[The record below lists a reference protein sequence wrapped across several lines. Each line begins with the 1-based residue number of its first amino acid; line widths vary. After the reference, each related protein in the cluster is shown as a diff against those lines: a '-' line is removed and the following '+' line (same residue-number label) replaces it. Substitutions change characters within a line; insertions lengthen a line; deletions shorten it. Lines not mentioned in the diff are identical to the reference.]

1 MLNDLTTSSP
11 SAARR
16 TREMIG
22 QIEARERLEAA
33 LRPSD
38 HSFKV
43 VLLQAEGGMGK
54 TRLLEEI
61 LRRYG
66 PSPVSYTHLRAHE
79 TVLDLVCRLLLEKK
93 MQTI

>member
-54 TRLLEEI
+54 TRLLE
-61 LRRYG
+61 
-66 PSPVSYTHLRAHE
+66 
-79 TVLDLVCRLLLEKK
+79 
-93 MQTI
+93 